1 MLHLSGLLSA
11 SSLASKICY
20 ASRQPGLPLQGQTL
34 RSLALTRKFL
44 AAPVFPPEDNK
55 LTGRKEVIDHEE
67 VQTQTLATSGG
78 SKYPSIQT
86 GRNETC
92 GVGNT
97 KTLQARAQEETSH
110 P

>member
-55 LTGRKEVIDHEE
+55 LTGRKEVDTMVDKPLASKIDEVEE
-67 VQTQTLATSGG
+67 EIKRARQELESLEKRLHSAFE
-78 SKYPSIQT
+78 KFLK
-86 GRNETC
+86 R
-92 GVGNT
+92 
-97 KTLQARAQEETSH
+97 LQQEKE
-110 P
+110 